1 MNIIITSIIIVTSL
15 LIFSISIN
23 IILPEDVLQFI
34 EKLPY
39 YIVLLTLITLFF
51 YISLQRNGS
60 EDLNSDSGDLNSDS
74 EDLNSD
80 TINIQ
85 LFYMFIFSMYMLII
99 YLFIYLFHGIRWLI
113 FALFQKKEELANEGN
128 INKEIFNNNI
138 KKHAI
143 KIYKILYICI
153 YIILKTFNINLGSS
167 SIGLGTPDYPE

>member
-128 INKEIFNNNI
+128 INKEIFNNI

>member
-39 YIVLLTLITLFF
+39 YIVLLTFITLFF

-60 EDLNSDSGDLNSDS
+60 DNIIKDSSDNEDF
-74 EDLNSD
+74 NSD
-80 TINIQ
+80 TNNFQ
-85 LFYMFIFSMYMLII
+85 MFYMFIFSMYMLII